1 MDSTNLQPPDFSPR
15 QPDYPQV
22 LQIIRLAIPSPLE
35 GSQNV
40 YPSFVQQMGSPLA
53 LRDREPCCLME
64 VNGGTL
70 QPLYYQARL
79 VGSYLGLPLFATACC
94 VIGSATAVIASSS
107 QSPRS
112 SSSSSQ

>member
-1 MDSTNLQPPDFSPR
+1 MGSTNLQPPDFSYR

-22 LQIIRLAIPSPLE
+22 LQIIRLALPTPLE

-40 YPSFVQQMGSPLA
+40 YASFVQQMGSPLN
-53 LRDREPCCLME
+53 LRDREPCYLLEM
-64 VNGGTL
+64 NGSTL

-94 VIGSATAVIASSS
+94 VLGSAQGVSS
-107 QSPRS
+107 
-112 SSSSSQ
+112 